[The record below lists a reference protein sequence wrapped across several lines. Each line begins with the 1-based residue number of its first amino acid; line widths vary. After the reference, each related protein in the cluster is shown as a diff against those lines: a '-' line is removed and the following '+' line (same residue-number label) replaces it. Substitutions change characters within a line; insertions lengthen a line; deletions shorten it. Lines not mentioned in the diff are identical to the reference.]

1 MRRRPRASKPNA
13 CSATVNPDWL
23 SAAGEEDPGSA
34 LDTDAKDSHAMQTIE
49 DIMTRDVQLIGPDDT
64 LQLAAQLMDQ
74 LNVGSL
80 PVCAGREL
88 LGMVT
93 DRDITVRGTAIGADP
108 GTARVAD
115 VMTRGTEFC
124 TQDQEV
130 QEVLRTMGNAQV
142 RRLPVI
148 DAERRLVGIVSLGD
162 LATRQQHRPVDDAV
176 RDISTPSEPDGGPA
190 NS

>member
-1 MRRRPRASKPNA
+1 VVA
-13 CSATVNPDWL
+13 DWL

-34 LDTDAKDSHAMQTIE
+34 LDSVSISKQEHAMPTIA
-49 DIMTRDVQLIGPDDT
+49 DIMTRDVQVIGPDDT

-80 PVCAGREL
+80 PVCGGREL

-108 GTARVAD
+108 ATTCVAD
-115 VMTRGTEFC
+115 VMSRGTEFC
-124 TQDQEV
+124 TEDQDA
-130 QEVLRTMGNAQV
+130 QEVLRVMGTAQV

-148 DAERRLVGIVSLGD
+148 DVDRKLVGIVSLGD
-162 LATRQQHRPVDDAV
+162 LATRQPGPVDDAV

>member
-1 MRRRPRASKPNA
+1 VARHRGA
-13 CSATVNPDWL
+13 DWKH

-34 LDTDAKDSHAMQTIE
+34 LDTLDTLDTASQENLMQTIA
-49 DIMTRDVQLIGPDDT
+49 DIMTRDVQLIGPEDT

-80 PVCAGREL
+80 PVCSGREL

-93 DRDITVRGTAIGADP
+93 DRDITVRGTALGLDP
-108 GTARVAD
+108 ATACVSD
-115 VMTRGTEFC
+115 VMSRGTEFC
-124 TQDQEV
+124 TEDQDS
-130 QEVLRTMGNAQV
+130 QEVLRLMGNAQV

-148 DAERRLVGIVSLGD
+148 DVDRRLVGIVSLGD
-162 LATRQQHRPVDDAV
+162 LATRQPGPVDDAV
-176 RDISTPSEPDGGPA
+176 RDISTPSQPDGGPA